1 MFESS
6 LNIGLDPMSFQ
17 NTSLQ
22 SKDEIINNIIY
33 ELTPYIDSDL
43 KYRIQTVLTKHFRE
57 LTIERIT
64 YTKETTVYN
73 NDIVEQ
79 FCKIKNLEGC
89 TDKTINFY
97 KKEVLLFLDYMN
109 DKSVEYITT
118 EEIREYLMQKMNN
131 GASAVTTDNSR
142 RALNSFF
149 NFCVEEDYIIKNPM
163 LLIKKIKAPKFV
175 KKGFT
180 DEELILMR
188 DSIDDIRDMAIF
200 ELLLTSGIRVQE
212 LCNLNRRD
220 IMWDTNSFVVYGKG
234 RKERVCYMNTLAK
247 MRLKE
252 YLNTRD
258 DDNPALFVSFRKPK
272 ERVLVS
278 GVERRIRKIGQKCG
292 VKAHPHKFRRTM
304 ATTALNKGVPLE
316 QVKELLGHSDISTT
330 LIYAQTEQQL
340 VKQSHQRF
348 L

>member
-22 SKDEIINNIIY
+22 SKDELINNIIY

-57 LTIERIT
+57 LTIERVT
-64 YTKETTVYN
+64 YTKETSVYN
-73 NDIVEQ
+73 KDIVEQ

-118 EEIREYLMQKMNN
+118 EEIREYLMQKLNN
-131 GASAVTTDNSR
+131 GVSAVTTDNSR

>member
-1 MFESS
+1 MYESS
-6 LNIGLDPMSFQ
+6 LNVGLDPMSFQ

-22 SKDEIINNIIY
+22 DKEEIINNILY
-33 ELTPYIDSDL
+33 ELSPYVDHDL
-43 KYRIQTVLTKHFRE
+43 KYRIKSVLNKHFRE
-57 LTIERIT
+57 LSIERIT
-64 YTKETTVYN
+64 FTKESTVYN
-73 NDIVEQ
+73 QDIVEH
-79 FCKIKNLEGC
+79 FVKIKNLEGC
-89 TDKTINFY
+89 TDKTIKFY
-97 KKEVLLFLDYMN
+97 KKEVVRFLEYME

-118 EEIREYLMQKMNN
+118 KDIREYLMKKLNS
-131 GASAVTTDNSR
+131 GTSAVTTDNTR

-163 LLIKKIKAPKFV
+163 LLIKKIKAPKYV

-188 DSIDDIRDMAIF
+188 DAIDDVRDIAIF

-212 LCNLNRRD
+212 LSNLNRRD
-220 IMWDTNSFVVYGKG
+220 IMWDSNSFVVYGKG
-234 RKERVCYMNTLAK
+234 RKERVAYMNTLAK

-258 DDNPALFVSFRKPK
+258 DDHPALFVSIRNPK
-272 ERVLVS
+272 ERIKVS
-278 GVERRIRKIGQKCG
+278 GIERRIRNIGRKCG

-316 QVKELLGHSDISTT
+316 QVKELLGHEDISTT
-330 LIYAQTEQQL
+330 LVYAQTEREL
-340 VKQSHQRF
+340 VKQSHKKF